1 MTESKCVYFW
11 NCMKELP
18 NVLAITEDI
27 EKNTS
32 LQELF
37 QMFIQIINSE
47 SIYETTSRIIEN
59 TRNQID
65 NIYDKNRTISEN
77 M

>member
-1 MTESKCVYFW
+1 MKTKKNVDNIDFNKYRYITFLHMTESKCVYFW

-32 LQELF
+32 L
-37 QMFIQIINSE
+37 
-47 SIYETTSRIIEN
+47 
-59 TRNQID
+59 
-65 NIYDKNRTISEN
+65 
-77 M
+77 

>member
-1 MTESKCVYFW
+1 
-11 NCMKELP
+11 
-18 NVLAITEDI
+18 
-27 EKNTS
+27 
-32 LQELF
+32 
-37 QMFIQIINSE
+37 MFIQIINSE